1 MSSYYTDLD
10 DALGADAE
18 AEKYYREREIE
29 RREDARRLRRVIINT
44 VANTTIKKPVRGSK
58 VEVKCS
64 CGNIFTARRADVA
77 RGWGKYCSKSCKSTY
92 KNNNQPTKL

>member
-10 DALGADAE
+10 DALGADEE
-18 AEKYYREREIE
+18 AEQYLRQRALE
-29 RREDARRLRRVIINT
+29 RRRDQLRILRITVNT
-44 VANTTIKKPVRGSK
+44 VKNTPVRGAK

-64 CGNIFTARRADVA
+64 CGNIFTARKADVA

-92 KNNNQPTKL
+92 KNNGKGWR